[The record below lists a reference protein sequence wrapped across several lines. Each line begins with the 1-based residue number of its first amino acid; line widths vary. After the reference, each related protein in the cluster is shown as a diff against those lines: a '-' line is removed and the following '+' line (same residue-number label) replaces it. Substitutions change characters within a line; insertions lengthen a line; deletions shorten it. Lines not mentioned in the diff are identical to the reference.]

1 MTQISDEELLG
12 RFVLRA
18 RRVHAHS
25 LVQDWDELLYHARGE
40 FQVNI
45 DISGRMSIRRRLP
58 EREEVFES
66 LASRVRPLTVRSEPV
81 YYVKVFTAIDRLL
94 GDRQGDEP
102 HRERLQQLRRAWE
115 AAEIQGTQAQAYALQ
130 SARIDGSEATNLV
143 SDTQLAA
150 AWLYADL
157 VHADATGPKRE
168 ALAFPLRERYA
179 AAVRLFSHLAAL
191 TVETLRLVQ
200 ALRDSGVL
208 SVAGSAWDGDVVIG
222 ATEFVQEAQAFVAPV
237 GASAPDL
244 RDSLGFG
251 EQWSR
256 FTVTDLLRQD
266 PTNHVRVV
274 LRDAAGSTIASYD
287 AAVSRRMPVE
297 TSLEWDVLVVGSV
310 IFKFSFDTEGERMV
324 DAHFL
329 GWEAFDSTNELML
342 SSTLLLIQLHRA
354 TSMTFEVRDEKIL
367 TLGPSTFSADQVREL
382 EVFAETVADIVAIER
397 LTGQTLD
404 PCNGRF
410 DDRDRVRLRRAR
422 LMWEGQIVHAIRH
435 PVTVTAPAGNPP
447 QVILTAAGTVD
458 VGGTLV
464 PTPAILMRRPDMMA
478 TEHGDAPEVG
488 PQAKKYTIQPP
499 EGERFIAW
507 SPDRAQVS
515 NDNDLVVTASWDL
528 TGIDETTFPY

>member
-40 FQVNI
+40 FQAHI

-58 EREEVFES
+58 DHEEVFES
-66 LASRVRPLTVRSEPV
+66 LASRVRPLTVKSEPV

-94 GDRQGDEP
+94 GDRQGDDP

-130 SARIDGSEATNLV
+130 SARIDGTEATNMV

-200 ALRDSGVL
+200 SLRDSSVL
-208 SVAGSAWDGDVVIG
+208 SVASSAWDDDVVIG

-244 RDSLGFG
+244 RNSLGFG
-251 EQWSR
+251 KQWSR

-274 LRDAAGSTIASYD
+274 LEDGEGVRIASYD
-287 AAVSRRMPVE
+287 AAVSRRMAEE
-297 TSLEWDVLVVGSV
+297 TSAEWDVLVAGSV
-310 IFKFSFDTEGERMV
+310 IFKFAFDVEGEQMI

-329 GWEAFDSTNELML
+329 GWKAFDSTNELKL
-342 SSTLLLIQLHRA
+342 SSTLLLIQLHRVE
-354 TSMTFEVRDEKIL
+354 SMTFEVRDEKIV
-367 TLGPSTFSADQVREL
+367 TLGPSAFSADQVREL
-382 EVFAETVADIVAIER
+382 EVLAETVADIVAIER

-422 LMWEGQIVHAIRH
+422 LIWEGQIVHAMRH
-435 PVTVTAPAGNPP
+435 PVTVTAPEGNAP

-458 VGGTLV
+458 VGGALV
-464 PTPAILMRRPDMMA
+464 PTPAILMRHPDMVA
-478 TEHGDAPEVG
+478 AEHGDAPEAG
-488 PQAKKYTIQPP
+488 PQARKYTIQPP
-499 EGERFIAW
+499 EGERFTAW

-515 NDNDLVVTASWDL
+515 NDNDLIVTASWDL
-528 TGIDETTFPY
+528 IGIDETTFPY